1 MLDCWSACG
10 YIACF
15 SGASLISC
23 DPGEKIFT
31 NLPAGRHQAGLE
43 SGFGWI
49 SYSGIS
55 QFLINLACSHK
66 WIILSILVMCM
77 IHLNGAGNCYI
88 CWLIGFENNLQV
100 HVHDGMVKSQSNNPP
115 NLDEIAVNILYIC
128 TFVLCFCQLHQLDQH
143 VIDILDNANEPVI

>member
-1 MLDCWSACG
+1 MICLWIHCMFFKCIID
-10 YIACF
+10 F
-15 SGASLISC
+15 LR
-23 DPGEKIFT
+23 PRRENFNKIF
-31 NLPAGRHQAGLE
+31 LQVRHQAGLE

-49 SYSGIS
+49 FYSGIS
-55 QFLINLACSHK
+55 RFLINLACSRK
-66 WIILSILVMCM
+66 WILSILVMCM

-88 CWLIGFENNLQV
+88 CWLIGFENNVQV

-128 TFVLCFCQLHQLDQH
+128 TFALCFCQLHQLDQH